1 MPVFLDKKKFPL
13 WLSKDSSE
21 KDLLQLLKPAP
32 SDLLQTKEV
41 PAVREGMDP
50 FGKTGD

>member
-1 MPVFLDKKKFPL
+1 MPVFLDKENFPL

-32 SDLLQTKEV
+32 SDLLQAKEV
-41 PAVREGMDP
+41 PAVREGIDP
-50 FGKTGD
+50 FEK